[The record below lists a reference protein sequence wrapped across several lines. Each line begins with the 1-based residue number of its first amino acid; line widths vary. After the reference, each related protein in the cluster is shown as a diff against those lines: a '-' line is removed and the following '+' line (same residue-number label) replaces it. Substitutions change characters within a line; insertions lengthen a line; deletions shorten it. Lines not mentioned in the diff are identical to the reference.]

1 MHQNRILGYRAR
13 TRSKILVY
21 SVTIG
26 LLLVVLSA
34 VQTSFFG
41 RFRLFGAVPDL
52 MLCTVLCVSYFCG
65 RYAGGITGIAAG
77 CLIEAVGSFGISV
90 LPIVYLFYGYTA
102 GHYARAVFPKRWTI
116 YLLYLAAGL
125 FLRAATT
132 VIYTCMTYQAVN
144 LIDILLQS
152 VLPEM
157 VGTALAGMILYF
169 PLGNLC
175 RLLERKNKQ

>member
-1 MHQNRILGYRAR
+1 MPQNRILGYRAR
-13 TRSKILVY
+13 TRSKIVVY

-26 LLLVVLSA
+26 ILLVVLAA

-41 RFRLFGAVPDL
+41 RIRLFGAVPDL

-77 CLIEAVGSFGISV
+77 CLIEAIGSSGISILLV
-90 LPIVYLFYGYTA
+90 VYFLYGYLAGHFSRTVVPKRWTVYLFYL
-102 GHYARAVFPKRWTI
+102 AV
-116 YLLYLAAGL
+116 GV

-132 VIYTCMTYQAVN
+132 VVYTCMTYRTVD
-144 LIDILLQS
+144 LIEIFLRS
-152 VLPEM
+152 VLPEA
-157 VGTALAGMILYF
+157 VGTALAGMVLYV
-169 PLGNLC
+169 PIGCLC